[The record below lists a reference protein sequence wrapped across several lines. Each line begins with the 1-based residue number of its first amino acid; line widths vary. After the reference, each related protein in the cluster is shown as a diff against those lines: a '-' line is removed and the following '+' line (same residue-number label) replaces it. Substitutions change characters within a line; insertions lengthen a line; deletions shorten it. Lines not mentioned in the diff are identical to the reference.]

1 MHKAAL
7 NYTWT
12 LFQVMQDCGA
22 GFSTIAGS
30 NTSLQK
36 LNRFAN
42 IMPCKALLL
51 PSVLYSLWNMSIQM
65 KITGSSSWQLKDTL
79 STKETTLMPV
89 TLM

>member
-65 KITGSSSWQLKDTL
+65 KITGSSSRQLKDPL